1 MALLK
6 KGCLLP
12 RLKKLEGNTFLL
24 MTKKK
29 GFFSIFFLWNY
40 VYRSPSKEQ
49 KSVPPPQVVTNKEV
63 TNQRRSSSPQKDSPT
78 RSLAHTGGVAKSD
91 LNIVSD
97 NCSVANYTK
106 NVLLLKITKNAPF
119 FSIVAYSWGQSKFPV
134 HGKPRLRTKSIQV
147 KAFSRK
153 AP

>member
-12 RLKKLEGNTFLL
+12 RLKKLEGNAFL
-24 MTKKK
+24 TIKK
-29 GFFSIFFLWNY
+29 GIFFHFFFRFY
-40 VYRSPSKEQ
+40 VFRSPSKEQ

-97 NCSVANYTK
+97 NCSVANCTK
-106 NVLLLKITKNAPF
+106 NVPFTKITKNAPF
-119 FSIVAYSWGQSKFPV
+119 FSIVAYS
-134 HGKPRLRTKSIQV
+134 
-147 KAFSRK
+147 
-153 AP
+153 